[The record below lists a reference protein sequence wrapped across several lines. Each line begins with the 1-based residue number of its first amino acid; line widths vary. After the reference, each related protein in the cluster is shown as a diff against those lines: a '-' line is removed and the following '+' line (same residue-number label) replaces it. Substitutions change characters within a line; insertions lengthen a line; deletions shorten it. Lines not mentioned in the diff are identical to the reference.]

1 MTICNLRKLNI
12 ICGIKLS
19 PWWREFFCF
28 AVVVSPSGGGKMVDT
43 EKDFRRDILP
53 PIACHSPQKG
63 GFNNLLIIS
72 AAEKIGG

>member
-1 MTICNLRKLNI
+1 
-12 ICGIKLS
+12 
-19 PWWREFFCF
+19 
-28 AVVVSPSGGGKMVDT
+28 MVDA
-43 EKDFRRDILP
+43 EKNFRCDILP